1 MNGKSLKMAEGHE
14 KYDLI
19 IGLEIHVEPKTNS
32 KMFCS
37 CSADF
42 WEKEPNTQTCPVCL
56 GLPGALPLVNK
67 KAVELM
73 IKTGLALHSEIRR
86 KTKFD
91 RKHYFYPDLPK
102 GYQLSQYDE
111 PICEGGYISVS
122 GVDGSEKQIAITR
135 IHMEEDVAKALH
147 AKDATGEYTLIDYNK
162 SGVPLFELV
171 TEPVINSSDEAWEF
185 AKKYQQIL
193 RYLGVSDADI
203 EKGQMRCEPNISIQK
218 KGTWKY
224 ENGEIIPTT
233 DAPLLERVEVKNI
246 GSIRFMKNAIDYEF
260 NRLVELAEAGEEI
273 RQQTRGWN
281 PAKGKTEFQRYK
293 ETAQDYRYFPDPDIP
308 PLEISEEMIDSIK
321 KEVPELPDEK
331 IWRYEKDFGI
341 SAYDA
346 GILVEDKAKAEYVE
360 QIFAAANNTTEIIT
374 DAVKFLN
381 GIGASW
387 SNNAGK
393 SIVESSLQP
402 KALIE
407 VITLL
412 HSGDITRNAASQLV
426 EKLLNEG
433 GNVSELVEK
442 LGLKVLNDTGA
453 LEKFVD
459 EAIAENPNAVA
470 DYKSGKMNAI
480 GFLMGQVMRKSGG
493 SAKPGDVQTLLKDKL
508 SQL

>member
-1 MNGKSLKMAEGHE
+1 MNKTEGHE

-32 KMFCS
+32 KMFCA

-73 IKTGLALHSEIRR
+73 IKTGLALHSTIRQ

-111 PICEGGYISVS
+111 PICEGGFISVTAID
-122 GVDGSEKQIAITR
+122 GTQKQVDIRR

-147 AKDATGEYTLIDYNK
+147 AKDVTGEYTLIDYNK

-171 TEPVINSSDEAWEF
+171 TEPVLSSSDEAWEF

-203 EKGQMRCEPNISIQK
+203 EKGQMRCEPNISIQR

-224 ENGEIIPTT
+224 ENGEIVPTT
-233 DAPLLERVEVKNI
+233 NQPLLERVEVKNI
-246 GSIRFMKNAIDYEF
+246 GSIRFMKNAIEYEF
-260 NRLVELAEAGEEI
+260 NRLVELAEKGEEI

-281 PAKGKTEFQRYK
+281 PAKGVTEFQRYK
-293 ETAQDYRYFPDPDIP
+293 ENAQDYRYFPDPDVP
-308 PLEISEEMIDSIK
+308 PLEISDEMIETIR
-321 KEVPELPDEK
+321 KEIPELPEQK
-331 IWRYEKDFGI
+331 IARYSTEYGI

-346 GILVEDKAKAEYVE
+346 AILTEDKEKAEYVE
-360 QIFAAANNTTEIIT
+360 QVFTAAKGSKEVIT
-374 DAVKFLN
+374 DAVKFIN

-387 SNNAGK
+387 SNASAK
-393 SIVESSLQP
+393 SIVESTLSPEKLVTV
-402 KALIE
+402 IE
-407 VITLL
+407 LL
-412 HSGDITRNAASQLV
+412 HNGDITRNGATQLI
-426 EKLLNEG
+426 EKLLEESTD
-433 GNVSELVEK
+433 VSTLVESM
-442 LGLKVLNDTGA
+442 GLRTMNDNDA
-453 LEKFVD
+453 LSKFVD

-470 DYKSGKMNAI
+470 DYKAGKMNAI
-480 GFLMGQVMRKSGG
+480 GFLMGQVMRKTGG
-493 SAKPGDVQTLLKDKL
+493 SAKPADVQSLLKDKL